1 MLMAGTT
8 WGARG
13 EHGGAAAGVGSL
25 AGISMQQGG
34 GRVLVGVGYVDWLCH
49 GPMLDWIRNVCTI
62 AMKSFAVALDGDL
75 EVART

>member
-1 MLMAGTT
+1 M
-8 WGARG
+8 G
-13 EHGGAAAGVGSL
+13 EQQQVSEALRACGEQQ
-25 AGISMQQGG
+25 QQGG